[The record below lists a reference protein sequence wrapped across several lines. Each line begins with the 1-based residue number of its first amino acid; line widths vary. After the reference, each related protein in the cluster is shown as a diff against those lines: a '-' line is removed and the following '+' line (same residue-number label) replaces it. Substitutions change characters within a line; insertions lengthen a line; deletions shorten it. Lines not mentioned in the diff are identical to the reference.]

1 MFLFGLM
8 DVPILCGLA
17 WLGLDNRRDE
27 AVLVFEIINNSTFEK
42 TGPTTYNH
50 RVFLRVWTF
59 IGGSGTG
66 LNQATQSSI

>member
-42 TGPTTYNH
+42 TGPTTYIQPSC
-50 RVFLRVWTF
+50 FLARLD
-59 IGGSGTG
+59 IH
-66 LNQATQSSI
+66 